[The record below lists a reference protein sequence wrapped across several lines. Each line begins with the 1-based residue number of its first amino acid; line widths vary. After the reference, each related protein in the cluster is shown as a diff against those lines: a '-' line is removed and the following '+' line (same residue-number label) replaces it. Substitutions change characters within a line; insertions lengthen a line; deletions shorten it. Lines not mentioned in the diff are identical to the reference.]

1 MNNDVFISYSHVNS
15 VVADAICHHFEES
28 GVRCWYAPRN
38 IQPGDEWADAIIKAI
53 KSSRMLVLVFS
64 SESNDSSQVR
74 REIGAAM
81 NAGIPIVPFKITDAV
96 PTGSMEYYLNTLHW
110 LDAVDQPLEEAIDR
124 LLVMCKAILEA
135 EEATKA
141 DAAGQG
147 EPGAGDQ
154 GEADAGSGA
163 QAGKA
168 VPPTT
173 EPAKQAP
180 SEGTSEEGSSKRGI
194 FIAIAVIA
202 VLAVCFIGAVAS
214 GVFSG
219 EGSSTSTGASTASTT
234 SASAAASGSSQ
245 SSATSSS
252 KTITTTTDGGAP
264 NTETIDWAAVET
276 HHELPYVVADD
287 ESFIVV
293 FGGYHMVGE
302 EPISEFLFYNKTG
315 TSVLLDATVNVVA
328 NGIDIPEYSISK
340 TSLKP
345 GEYRTLSGFYKGTDA
360 NGKKV
365 PMITGALKSMQSE
378 VVITPWRKEDIVLAD
393 YPVKWEA
400 DDTTAANAR
409 KLDLTVID
417 DKNFCAMRVT
427 DVSELHGGYVLMH
440 YSYMNRIDEIEKI
453 EFGDDWRVN
462 GQSAVVVGAPTEH
475 VTGQGNNFS
484 ILLYVPEGDR
494 DAAVTSVTGTVNVGD
509 RYRNPLVSQV
519 IELSFDM

>member
-64 SESNDSSQVR
+64 SESNDSAQVR

-135 EEATKA
+135 EEATKT
-141 DAAGQG
+141 DAVG
-147 EPGAGDQ
+147 Q

-163 QAGKA
+163 KAGKVA
-168 VPPTT
+168 PPAAAAATAKRASTETT
-173 EPAKQAP
+173 
-180 SEGTSEEGSSKRGI
+180 SDGGSSKRGL
-194 FIAIAVIA
+194 FIAIGVIA
-202 VLAVCFIGAVAS
+202 VLAICIIGAVAS
-214 GVFSG
+214 GAFSG
-219 EGSSTSTGASTASTT
+219 EDSSTSTSVGTSTSNTQQSTT
-234 SASAAASGSSQ
+234 SAASASS
-245 SSATSSS
+245 TSSS
-252 KTITTTTDGGAP
+252 TNTITTTTDGGAP
-264 NTETIDWAAVET
+264 NTEAIDWAAVET

-400 DDTTAANAR
+400 DDSTAANAR